1 MFQVAVRV
9 RMSSRICSFSFQL
22 LIVAWF
28 SDIDDMRLL
37 ICRRLITIVAG
48 YLGDCKKHS
57 LVISCIR
64 ESESPSL
71 HLNRVI

>member
-22 LIVAWF
+22 LIVGLA
-28 SDIDDMRLL
+28 IDDMRLL